1 MRADGGRGKN
11 AELKEKLAQFIQRW
25 DTLDGDAHRFG
36 LAHKGRRYL
45 RERGLLKRA

>member
-11 AELKEKLAQFIQRW
+11 AELKEEFVQPVLN
-25 DTLDGDAHRFG
+25 GEAHRFG